1 MKTQPSFHSMLK
13 ACCPNRKGTK
23 GTQSTK
29 GLHAGV
35 RGILQNWTLLR
46 PGSTCAKAS
55 AYAQKLRRDK
65 PVGQAGALRHLGIA
79 FLSVALVALMNC
91 SIPVRAQVII
101 NRQDASADFAYNVP
115 FELGH
120 SEFAPGDSITI
131 TALRGTSDVIATNQT
146 YCVEGVYT
154 LASADEADLC
164 FYATISNPNPTPV
177 DPRQRVRIQKG
188 TGNFRLIKTVAEL
201 GYLHLSFY
209 PVPGGSD
216 LGGIYFGQ
224 GEWVRRA
231 PWGKGGGQSTF
242 NNRLQRIVS
251 RAKIQAANQTIYDYL
266 GEPVAPPQNLNAA
279 YTSDGLTNAIQAA
292 AQSAGV
298 AVQRVEIDDSEFPF
312 LIGVTAATEDDY
324 QKLIEQLKKTPGYEY
339 GGSVGG
345 SGRHAFSLTPYHA
358 FPSESAQRISH
369 RLTLRMQIFCDK
381 IVSE

>member
-1 MKTQPSFHSMLK
+1 MKLQLSFGSILRVCW
-13 ACCPNRKGTK
+13 ANRKGTK

-29 GLHAGV
+29 GWRAWV
-35 RGILQNWTLLR
+35 RGILQNWALLR
-46 PGSTCAKAS
+46 LGSTYAKATT
-55 AYAQKLRRDK
+55 
-65 PVGQAGALRHLGIA
+65 GQAGALRHLGCA
-79 FLSVALVALMNC
+79 PLSIALVALINC
-91 SIPVRAQVII
+91 SIAARA
-101 NRQDASADFAYNVP
+101 QDASTDFAYNVP

-120 SEFAPGDSITI
+120 SEFVPGDSITI
-131 TALRGTSDVIATNQT
+131 TALRGTSDVITTNQT

-154 LASADEADLC
+154 LASTDEADLC
-164 FYATISNPNPTPV
+164 FYATTTSNSAPTPIES
-177 DPRQRVRIQKG
+177 RQRVRIQKG

-216 LGGIYFGQ
+216 AGGIYFGQ
-224 GEWVRRA
+224 GEWVRRE
-231 PWGKGGGQSTF
+231 PWGRKSTF

-266 GEPVAPPQNLNAA
+266 GEPVTPPQNLDAA
-279 YTSDGLTNAIQAA
+279 YTREGLTNAIQAA
-292 AQSAGV
+292 AQNAAV

-345 SGRHAFSLTPYHA
+345 SGRHAFSLTPYNA
-358 FPSESAQRISH
+358 FPSEYAQRISH
-369 RLTLRMQIFCDK
+369 RLTLRMQIFCDR

>member
-1 MKTQPSFHSMLK
+1 MKSQPRFRS
-13 ACCPNRKGTK
+13 
-23 GTQSTK
+23 
-29 GLHAGV
+29 
-35 RGILQNWTLLR
+35 IL
-46 PGSTCAKAS
+46 S
-55 AYAQKLRRDK
+55 
-65 PVGQAGALRHLGIA
+65 I
-79 FLSVALVALMNC
+79 ALVALINC
-91 SIPVRAQVII
+91 SIAARA
-101 NRQDASADFAYNVP
+101 QDASADFAFNVP
-115 FELGH
+115 FELGY
-120 SEFAPGDSITI
+120 SDFAAGDSITI
-131 TALRGTSDVIATNQT
+131 TALRGTSDVITTNQT

-164 FYATISNPNPTPV
+164 FYATTSNPNPTPV

-188 TGNFRLIKTVAEL
+188 TGNIRLIKTVAEL

-209 PVPGGSD
+209 PVPGGGD

-224 GEWVRRA
+224 GEWVRRE
-231 PWGKGGGQSTF
+231 PWGRQSIF

-251 RAKIQAANQTIYDYL
+251 RAKIQAANQTIYEYL
-266 GEPVAPPQNLNAA
+266 GEPVTPPQNLDAA
-279 YTSDGLTNAIQAA
+279 YTREGLTNAIQTA
-292 AQSAGV
+292 AQNAVV